1 LNRKIMRACVLGLLT
16 ICALATAPAIRAD
29 DAILHVSYAGKTL
42 AFTAADLAAMPHQT
56 ITAMDTHEKA
66 SHAYTGVPVR
76 DLLARVDAP
85 SGEKLRGP
93 ALRLVVIARALDNY
107 EVAYAL
113 AEFDGAFNDRTI
125 LLVDRQ
131 DGQPL
136 GAGMG
141 PLRLLVPGDKRPAR
155 WTRMITSLDIIQ
167 VGEDRH

>member
-1 LNRKIMRACVLGLLT
+1 
-16 ICALATAPAIRAD
+16 
-29 DAILHVSYAGKTL
+29 
-42 AFTAADLAAMPHQT
+42 
-56 ITAMDTHEKA
+56 
-66 SHAYTGVPVR
+66 
-76 DLLARVDAP
+76 LLARVDAP